1 MKGIKGLGTI
11 KGRVGNNEMIMTI
24 FALFFPQAPFQLSDQ
39 TPMEIV
45 VELFRKMGLRQV
57 LVAHNGYI
65 NTCNNTCSN

>member
-1 MKGIKGLGTI
+1 M
-11 KGRVGNNEMIMTI
+11 
-24 FALFFPQAPFQLSDQ
+24 QAPFQLSDQ

-65 NTCNNTCSN
+65 NTCISTCTNTCTNTCISTCSN